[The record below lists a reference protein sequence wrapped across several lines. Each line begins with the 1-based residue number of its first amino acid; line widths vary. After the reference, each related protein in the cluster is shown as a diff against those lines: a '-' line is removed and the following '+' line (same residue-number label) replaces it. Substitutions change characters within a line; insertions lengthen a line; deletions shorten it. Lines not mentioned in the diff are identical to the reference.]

1 MQSGTSF
8 TRKKAPLAAAKIMK
22 KLPDHLPDII
32 EKLGVLMEDRHHG
45 KRIHK
50 LSYLKQDRTISPLAR
65 FPNKTKYFFC
75 LFCNQKVC

>member
-32 EKLGVLMEDRHHG
+32 EKINSLMEDRHHG
-45 KRIHK
+45 N
-50 LSYLKQDRTISPLAR
+50 ISMR
-65 FPNKTKYFFC
+65 
-75 LFCNQKVC
+75 